1 MGDGNLYF
9 RLWKMSQTIYAAIF
23 EQTIIH
29 QHVHLRR
36 ESQSYAPGHE
46 IIPNRLLARLLTKR
60 EKDVILEL
68 TLIVRKCMSMNN
80 KAHAG

>member
-1 MGDGNLYF
+1 
-9 RLWKMSQTIYAAIF
+9 MSHTMYVAKF

-36 ESQSYAPGHE
+36 ESQSNATAHGLMKLYP
-46 IIPNRLLARLLTKR
+46 IDKSLVMI
-60 EKDVILEL
+60 EL
-68 TLIVRKCMSMNN
+68 TLIVRNSKFMNN